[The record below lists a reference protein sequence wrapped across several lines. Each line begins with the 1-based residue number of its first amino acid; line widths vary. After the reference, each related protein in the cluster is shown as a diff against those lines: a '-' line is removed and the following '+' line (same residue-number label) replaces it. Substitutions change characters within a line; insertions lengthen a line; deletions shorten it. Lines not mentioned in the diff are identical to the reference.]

1 MKNGILV
8 ITTVFILAFAFS
20 GMMGMGGG
28 CCSTHPAH
36 DHSQM
41 QKAN

>member
-8 ITTVFILAFAFS
+8 VVTFFILAVALTRV
-20 GMMGMGGG
+20 MGMGGG